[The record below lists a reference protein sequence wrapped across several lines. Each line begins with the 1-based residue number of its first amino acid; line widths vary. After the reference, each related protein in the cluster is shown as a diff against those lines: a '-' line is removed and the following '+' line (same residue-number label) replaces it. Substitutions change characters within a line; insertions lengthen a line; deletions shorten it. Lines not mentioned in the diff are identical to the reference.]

1 MLIEPIF
8 GYKSSWRILKLLFET
23 PRKKVSRKELFEYT
37 SLGNAP
43 LSNGLNRLVK
53 AGIII
58 KEKNGKKE
66 FYYVNLDN
74 EYTKLIKEIIEKE
87 KKDIKFLDYDLYV
100 ILSEFLRMLLEVCD
114 VDEVILFGSHAKGNA
129 SISSDIDI
137 AVVFSDDLSGEIEV
151 TKIVKKLESKFEKI
165 IQVHFFTAKTFSKKS
180 KLVNEIRRDG
190 ISLLR

>member
-37 SLGNAP
+37 CLGNAP

-66 FYYVNLDN
+66 VYYVNLDN
-74 EYTKLIKEIIEKE
+74 EYTQLIKEIIEKE
-87 KKDIKFLDYDLYV
+87 KKDVRFLDYDLYV
-100 ILSEFLRMLLEVCD
+100 ILSEFLRMALEVCD
-114 VDEVILFGSHAKGNA
+114 IDEVILFGSHAKGNA

-137 AVVFSDDLSGEIEV
+137 AVIFSDDLSGEIEV
-151 TKIVKKLESKFEKI
+151 TKIVNNLESKFEKV

-180 KLVNEIRRDG
+180 KLADEIRRDG

>member
-1 MLIEPIF
+1 M
-8 GYKSSWRILKLLFET
+8 
-23 PRKKVSRKELFEYT
+23 
-37 SLGNAP
+37 
-43 LSNGLNRLVK
+43 NRLVK